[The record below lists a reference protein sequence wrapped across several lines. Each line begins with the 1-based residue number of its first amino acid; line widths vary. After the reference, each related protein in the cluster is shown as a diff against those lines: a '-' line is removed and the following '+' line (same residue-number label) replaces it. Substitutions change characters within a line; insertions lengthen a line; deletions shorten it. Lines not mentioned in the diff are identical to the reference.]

1 MNIII
6 TGATKGIGRAAA
18 NLFASKGFDICAC
31 ARNKQDL
38 EALKNELSALN
49 DKIKVFVQVC
59 DVSKK
64 SEVLAFADFCLTH
77 LGNVDILINNAGV
90 FLPGAICE
98 EPDGTLEQLIETNLY
113 SAYHLTRSIAPSM
126 KKNKSGHIFNLCS
139 VASIN
144 SYDTG
149 GSYAISKFALLGF
162 SKNLRAELMQ
172 HNIRVTAVL
181 PGAVL
186 TESWAGTELPESR
199 FIAVEDVASLI
210 YNAWEISDRS
220 VVEEILIR
228 PMLGD
233 I

>member
-6 TGATKGIGRAAA
+6 TGATKGIGRAVAT
-18 NLFASKGFDICAC
+18 LFAKKGFDICAC
-31 ARNKQDL
+31 ARNAKDL
-38 EALKNELSALN
+38 EGLKIELLALN
-49 DKIKVFVQVC
+49 NKIKVFVKSC

-64 SEVLAFADFCLTH
+64 NEVLDFAEFCLTQ
-77 LGNVDILINNAGV
+77 LGKVDILINNAGV
-90 FLPGAICE
+90 FIPGTICE
-98 EPDGTLEQLIETNLY
+98 EPDGTLEKLIETNLY
-113 SAYHLTRSIAPSM
+113 SAYHLTRSIAPVM
-126 KKNKSGHIFNLCS
+126 KRNKNGHIFNLCS

-162 SKNLRAELMQ
+162 SKNLRAELKQ
-172 HNIRVTAVL
+172 FNIRVTAVL

-186 TESWAGTELPESR
+186 TESWAGTTLPESR
-199 FIAVEDVASLI
+199 FIVADDVASLI
-210 YNAWEISDRS
+210 YNAWEISERS